1 MGFFDKLK
9 DTASVVAN
17 KAKET
22 GSAIGDASKTAIEK
36 QKIKSAIHKEDLNIE
51 KQYSE
56 IGKKYMELF
65 GEQASLEFT
74 EYIKSIKTSKD
85 EISKLTIQLNALED
99 FVMCS
104 CGTRVPKNAGY
115 CPSCGGAVAVATTTA
130 QEVTEVTTEQEIV
143 ETPPVEPVQ
152 DDTNSNN

>member
-1 MGFFDKLK
+1 MGFLDKLK
-9 DTASVVAN
+9 GTASVVAN

-22 GSAIGDASKTAIEK
+22 GSAISDVSKTAIEK

-56 IGKKYMELF
+56 IGKKYLELF
-65 GEQASLEFT
+65 GDQPSFEFT
-74 EYIKSIKTSKD
+74 EYIKSINTSKD

-99 FVMCS
+99 FVVCS
-104 CGTRVPKNAGY
+104 CGTKVPKNAGY
-115 CPSCGGAVAVATTTA
+115 CPSCGSAVAVATTTA
-130 QEVTEVTTEQEIV
+130 QEVTSEQEVV
-143 ETPPVEPVQ
+143 EAPPVEPVQ